1 MMTMPEREPTVI
13 RASSA
18 PTLLDC
24 PRRWAGANLGDEI
37 EAATGL
43 RPRATPI
50 SVGAPIGTGV
60 HAVGAELLRSKR
72 DQGSPCAFDLARDA
86 GMEALDK
93 ALADGEILWDGTAG
107 NRNDAQHQVTRMGL
121 AYSEQIVPIVE
132 PLMVEEELRASF
144 APGFTVVGH
153 MDDLVLLGG
162 EHRIRDTKTGN
173 TPKGLVAQLGCYSLL
188 AQSHGR
194 TVQGLDVDYIKRVP
208 LKKAQP
214 AVRSLA
220 LDQEAAEGEAWQALQ
235 IAVASV
241 TKFRRTGDMQ
251 AFPANPL
258 SNLCSAT
265 FCRLWGTPLCRAHF
279 PGEPEG
285 EE

>member
-1 MMTMPEREPTVI
+1 MSGTTVI

-24 PRRWAGANLGDEI
+24 PRRWAGSNLGEEI
-37 EAATGL
+37 EAATGV

-60 HAVGAELLRSKR
+60 HAVGARLLLSKR
-72 DQGSPCAFDLARDA
+72 DQGSPCAFDLARDD
-86 GMEALDK
+86 GMLALDK
-93 ALADGEILWDGTAG
+93 ALAEGEILWDGTAG

-121 AYSEQIVPIVE
+121 AYSEQIVPLVE

-173 TPKGLVAQLGCYSLL
+173 TPGGLLSQLGCYSLL

-194 TVQGLDVDYIKRVP
+194 TVQGLDVDYIRRVP

-220 LDQEAAEGEAWQALQ
+220 LDQDAAEQSAWLAMD
-235 IAVASV
+235 IAVKGV
-241 TKFRRTGDMQ
+241 TEFRRTGDMR
-251 AFPANPL
+251 AFVPNP
-258 SNLCSAT
+258 SSKLCSAT
-265 FCRLWGTPLCRAHF
+265 FCRLHSTPACRAHF
-279 PGEPEG
+279 PGEPD